1 MLFYPNV
8 IFFSSSIH
16 TNKMR
21 VIERKF
27 GDNKKKKKITTA
39 AVFTFLQA
47 WGGFLRYS
55 VMSMSGL
62 PKSILS
68 FV

>member
-1 MLFYPNV
+1 MS
-8 IFFSSSIH
+8 FFFLLLYTQIKCVSLNESLETI
-16 TNKMR
+16 
-21 VIERKF
+21 
-27 GDNKKKKKITTA
+27 KKKKKITTA

>member
-1 MLFYPNV
+1 MS
-8 IFFSSSIH
+8 FFFLLLYTQIKCVSLNESLETI
-16 TNKMR
+16 K
-21 VIERKF
+21 
-27 GDNKKKKKITTA
+27 KKKKKITTA

>member
-1 MLFYPNV
+1 MS
-8 IFFSSSIH
+8 FFFLLLYTQIKCVSLNESLETI
-16 TNKMR
+16 
-21 VIERKF
+21 
-27 GDNKKKKKITTA
+27 KKKKITTA